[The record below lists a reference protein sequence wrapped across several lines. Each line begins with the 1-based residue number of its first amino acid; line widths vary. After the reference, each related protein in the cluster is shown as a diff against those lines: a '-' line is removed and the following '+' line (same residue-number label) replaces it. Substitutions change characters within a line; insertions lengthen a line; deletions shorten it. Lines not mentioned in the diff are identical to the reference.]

1 MLVLTRKPG
10 QSIVLT
16 TEHGERITVH
26 VIGKRRGRDGLH
38 IGFDA
43 PRSTK
48 VLRREL
54 MKDDG
59 EEDEGESEY

>member
-10 QSIVLT
+10 ESVVLR

-26 VIGKRRGRDGLH
+26 VIGKRRGRGGFF
-38 IGFDA
+38 IGFEA